1 VDDYSARLLE
11 GVTRV
16 VDRWASRLVDDRL
29 TASGIAA
36 TAEARRGA
44 IDAACSLA
52 ISAMSELLALD
63 PEQQR
68 SNPLAILRDATV
80 PLGVF
85 LTSCGVGPIER
96 DEFSQR
102 SFPDD
107 VHGLSPA
114 TWADVDPTLVEPGLE
129 WGAWKAATII
139 SRRRDERS

>member
-1 VDDYSARLLE
+1 MDEYSARLLE

-16 VDRWASRLVDDRL
+16 VERWASRLVDDRL
-29 TASGIAA
+29 TASGVAA
-36 TAEARRGA
+36 TAEARRAA
-44 IDAACSLA
+44 IEAARSHV

-68 SNPLAILRDATV
+68 SNPLAILRDATF
-80 PLGVF
+80 PLGAF
-85 LTSCGVGPIER
+85 LTSCGVPPVER
-96 DEFSQR
+96 DEFDQR

-139 SRRRDERS
+139 SRRRNERS